1 VTPAPGPAAA
11 DPPPGAD
18 RPAGGDAGRWREA
31 ARLRHEHGAWAIIWL
46 APSAE
51 FRAYRRLPGERR
63 DTALSA
69 PTAEGLAEKITQ
81 AEQTARTPV
90 HGSGD
95 D

>member
-31 ARLRHEHGAWAIIWL
+31 ARLHLDHPGWAIIWL
-46 APSAE
+46 APCAE
-51 FRAYRRLPGERR
+51 FRAYRRLPEERR

-81 AEQTARTPV
+81 AEQTARTSAR
-90 HGSGD
+90 GGD